1 MNIVKFIYQKIFQ
14 SCFVF
19 WKGLALPR
27 RVIISKGLFTIKA
40 WLIVVFYSLTLCL
53 LRQAAISI
61 FSHQLL
67 GMFLLKIAQI
77 YFGEDVKL
85 GITEKND

>member
-1 MNIVKFIYQKIFQ
+1 MNIVKLIYQKIFH

-19 WKGLALPR
+19 WKELALPR

-61 FSHQLL
+61 FSYQPS
-67 GMFLLKIAQI
+67 GMFQLETAQS
-77 YFGEDVKL
+77 YFAEVIKL
-85 GITEKND
+85 GIREKND

>member
-1 MNIVKFIYQKIFQ
+1 MNIVKFIYQKIFH

-40 WLIVVFYSLTLCL
+40 WLFVVFYSLTLCL

-61 FSHQLL
+61 FSYQLL
-67 GMFLLKIAQI
+67 GMFLLNIAQI